1 MSDQITV
8 HLRIHAD
15 DADGRCVDLSKRFD
29 DFHPD
34 ATLQQV
40 TDRLE
45 ALAARLTGIDME
57 VGESW
62 AEITLN
68 PAPGEDDPS

>member
-1 MSDQITV
+1 MSDQ
-8 HLRIHAD
+8 RIHAD

-45 ALAARLTGIDME
+45 ALAARLTGIGIDME

-62 AEITLN
+62 VEITLN